1 MHLFGFI
8 LFGTFCAS
16 CTRISVS
23 FYRFGNFSA
32 IIYSNTF
39 SIPFALYSPSETP
52 IMCRLECFILLYY
65 PIDRVCCF
73 HLSFCLLF
81 WLVSIILSS
90 RSHLFFFQFFFLL
103 CHLVCYSLLLDWFLS
118 WHLNC
123 LILIGTPRLSHTRL
137 VSSSL
142 SQLSAFLL
150 IIFLNSFNIF
160 ITSFLNW
167 GSSID
172 WWALFHSLFFQG
184 ISLVFSLRAVPL
196 LFHFT

>member
-1 MHLFGFI
+1 MLYITI
-8 LFGTFCAS
+8 LSHRS
-16 CTRISVS
+16 CM
-23 FYRFGNFSA
+23 
-32 IIYSNTF
+32 
-39 SIPFALYSPSETP
+39 L
-52 IMCRLECFILLYY
+52 
-65 PIDRVCCF
+65 
-73 HLSFCLLF
+73 LSFVFLF
-81 WLVSIILSS
+81 AVLTGFHYSIFQITS
-90 RSHLFFFQFFFLL
+90 FFFQFFFLL

>member
-1 MHLFGFI
+1 ML
-8 LFGTFCAS
+8 
-16 CTRISVS
+16 
-23 FYRFGNFSA
+23 
-32 IIYSNTF
+32 
-39 SIPFALYSPSETP
+39 
-52 IMCRLECFILLYY
+52 
-65 PIDRVCCF
+65 
-73 HLSFCLLF
+73 LSFVFLF
-81 WLVSIILSS
+81 AVLIGFHYSIFQITSF
-90 RSHLFFFQFFFLL
+90 FFFQFFFLL

-137 VSSSL
+137 ASSSL

-184 ISLVFSLRAVPL
+184 TSLVLFIESSSSAFPFYLTFSVSVNLGEKVTYCGLEGLFLCGSIAV
-196 LFHFT
+196 